1 MTCELCDTDGGT
13 LLWRDERL
21 RIIRIDDADY
31 PMFCRVVWNAH
42 VREMTDLSEP
52 QRQHLMGAVFALEQA
67 LRNRLNPA
75 KINLASFGNQTPHL
89 HWHVIPRF
97 QGDRHFPQPVWAQEV
112 RVDGQRQPPRVSD
125 EMLKVELAKVFASA
139 LQPG

>member
-1 MTCELCDTDGGT
+1 MICELCDTDGGA

-42 VREMTDLSEP
+42 VREMTDLEEP
-52 QRQHLMGAVFALEQA
+52 QRQYLMGVVFVLEQA
-67 LRNRLNPA
+67 LRNLLNPA
-75 KINLASFGNQTPHL
+75 KINLASLGNQTPHL

-97 QGDRHFPQPVWAQEV
+97 QDDRHFPRPVWAQDAQ
-112 RVDGQRQPPRVSD
+112 VDGQRQPPRVSD
-125 EMLKVELAKVFASA
+125 ETLKEELAKVLAGA
-139 LQPG
+139 LQQG

>member
-1 MTCELCDTDGGT
+1 MTCELCNTDGGA
-13 LLWRDERL
+13 LLWRNERL

-42 VREMTDLSEP
+42 VREMTDLEEL
-52 QRQHLMGAVFALEQA
+52 QRQHLMCAVFALEQA
-67 LRNRLNPA
+67 LRNLLNPA

-97 QGDRHFPQPVWAQEV
+97 QDDRHFPQPVWAQTV
-112 RVDGQRQPPRVSD
+112 RVDGQKQPPRVSD
-125 EMLKVELAKVFASA
+125 ETLKEELAKVLAGA
-139 LQPG
+139 LQ

>member
-1 MTCELCDTDGGT
+1 MTCELCNTDGGA
-13 LLWRDERL
+13 LLWRNERL

-42 VREMTDLSEP
+42 VREMTDLEEP
-52 QRQHLMGAVFALEQA
+52 QRQHLMCAVFALEQA
-67 LRNRLNPA
+67 LRNLLNPA

-97 QGDRHFPQPVWAQEV
+97 QDDRHFPQPVWAQAV
-112 RVDGQRQPPRVSD
+112 RVDGQKQRPRVSD
-125 EMLKVELAKVFASA
+125 ETLKEELAKVLAGAF
-139 LQPG
+139 Q

>member
-1 MTCELCDTDGGT
+1 MACELCDTDGGV

-42 VREMTDLSEP
+42 VREMTDLKVP
-52 QRQHLMGAVFALEQA
+52 QRQHLMDVVFVLEQA
-67 LRNRLNPA
+67 LRNLLNPA
-75 KINLASFGNQTPHL
+75 KINLASLGNQTPHL

-97 QGDRHFPQPVWAQEV
+97 QDDRHFPQPVWAQAV
-112 RVDGQRQPPRVSD
+112 QVDGQEQPPRVSD
-125 EMLKVELAKVFASA
+125 ETLKEELAKVFASA
-139 LQPG
+139 LQ

>member
-1 MTCELCDTDGGT
+1 MTCELCDTDGGA

-42 VREMTDLSEP
+42 VREMTDLEEP
-52 QRQHLMGAVFALEQA
+52 QRQYLMGVVFALEQA
-67 LRNRLNPA
+67 LRNLLNPA

-89 HWHVIPRF
+89 HWHVVPRF
-97 QGDRHFPQPVWAQEV
+97 QDDRHFPQPVWAQAV
-112 RVDGQRQPPRVSD
+112 RVNGQPPRVSD
-125 EMLKVELAKVFASA
+125 ETLKEELAKVLANI
-139 LQPG
+139 LR

>member
-1 MTCELCDTDGGT
+1 MTCDLCDADGGA

-42 VREMTDLSEP
+42 VTEMTDLEEP
-52 QRQHLMGAVFALEQA
+52 QRQYLMGVVFALEQA
-67 LRNRLNPA
+67 LRNLLNPA
-75 KINLASFGNQTPHL
+75 KINLASLGNQTPHL

-97 QGDRHFPQPVWAQEV
+97 RDDRHFPQPVWAQDV
-112 RVDGQRQPPRVSD
+112 RADGQRQPLRVSD
-125 EMLKVELAKVFASA
+125 ETLKVELAKVLAGA
-139 LQPG
+139 LQQG